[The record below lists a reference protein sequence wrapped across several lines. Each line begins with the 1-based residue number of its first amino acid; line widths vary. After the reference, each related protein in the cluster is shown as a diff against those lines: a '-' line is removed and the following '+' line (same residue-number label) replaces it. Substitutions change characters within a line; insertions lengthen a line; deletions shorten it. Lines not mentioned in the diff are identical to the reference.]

1 MVQYIANELES
12 LRLERDVL
20 TPSML
25 NELGLLLQIFE
36 LQVTSMENMISGHL
50 IQIFE
55 DTSRNVKICIALIFI
70 MLVTILLAINLTLV
84 KRVEATLLQAR
95 RNILVLPYS
104 ILSKEFRI
112 INYLKNTTGFNI
124 KLKL

>member
-1 MVQYIANELES
+1 VVQYIANELES

-36 LQVTSMENMISGHL
+36 LQVTSMENMISGRL

-112 INYLKNTTGFNI
+112 INYLKNTTGFNM